1 MTGSQVKCRKFHKSN
16 SSFNEWKLEH
26 TKSGKIKEEY
36 IGKVDVKE
44 ENQLSDTGK

>member
-1 MTGSQVKCRKFHKSN
+1 MFRKVQINDWVSGKMSTIFD
-16 SSFNEWKLEH
+16 EWKLEH

-44 ENQLSDTGK
+44 EN